1 MSTKRQTPKLEV
13 LYGCIYV
20 FKNILSEQ
28 ECDELLEHFDKKEK
42 HKATTVGYK
51 MPSITD
57 PDNIKAKEFDDENV
71 RKGSIKFDKDLY
83 SVPYGERLVMALDG
97 YASEFGIKLF
107 DDDVDFQLAIYDNV
121 GDHFLMHEDHKMDI
135 ATFESRQRKVS
146 ASLQLSNDNEYKG
159 CSLEVRLPID
169 DEGRRPNLI
178 ASRQKGDM
186 IVFPSFAKH
195 KVSKLESG
203 VRNSMVLWYHGPAWR

>member
-1 MSTKRQTPKLEV
+1 MSMKRPVPKIEV

-28 ECDELLEHFDKKEK
+28 ECDELLEHFDNIKKLQ
-42 HKATTVGYK
+42 ATTIGYK

-57 PDNIKAKEFDDENV
+57 PDRLKLKEFNDDKT

-83 SVPYGERLVMALDG
+83 NVPYGERLVMALDG

-121 GDHFLMHEDHKMDI
+121 GDHFVMHEDHKLDI
-135 ATFESRQRKVS
+135 ASFESRQRKVS
-146 ASLQLSNDNEYKG
+146 ASLQLSNDNEYEG
-159 CSLEVRLPID
+159 CNLEVRLPID
-169 DEGRRPNLI
+169 DEGRFPNLI

-195 KVSKLESG
+195 QVSKLESG

>member
-1 MSTKRQTPKLEV
+1 MSTKKPTPKIEV

-28 ECDELLEHFDKKEK
+28 ECDELLEHFDKIEK
-42 HKATTVGYK
+42 SKATTVGYK
-51 MPSITD
+51 MPSINN
-57 PDNIKAKEFDDENV
+57 PDQLQAKECNDESV
-71 RKGSIKFDKDLY
+71 RKGSLKFDRDLY
-83 SVPYGERLVMALDG
+83 KVPYGERLVMALDG

-121 GDHFLMHEDHKMDI
+121 GDHFVMHEDHKLDI
-135 ATFESRQRKVS
+135 SSFESRQRKVS
-146 ASLQLSNDNEYKG
+146 ASLQLSNDNEYEG
-159 CSLEVRLPID
+159 CNLEVRLPID
-169 DEGRRPNLI
+169 DNGNFPHLL

-186 IVFPSFAKH
+186 VVFPSFAKH

>member
-1 MSTKRQTPKLEV
+1 MSTKRPVPKIEV

-20 FKNILSEQ
+20 FKNILSHK
-28 ECDELLEHFDKKEK
+28 ECDELLEHFDKLEK
-42 HKATTVGYK
+42 RKATTVGYK
-51 MPSITD
+51 MPSITS
-57 PDNIKAKEFDDENV
+57 PDNLKAKEFDDDET

-83 SVPYGERLVMALDG
+83 NVPYGERLVMALDG

-121 GDHFLMHEDHKMDI
+121 GDHFVMHEDHKMDI

-159 CSLEVRLPID
+159 CNLEVKLPMD
-169 DEGRRPNLI
+169 DEGRSPNLI

-186 IVFPSFAKH
+186 VVFPSFAKH